1 MFYQFDGNLLRFPI
15 SPSAKLCYMVL
26 SARLEVSKIN
36 GWQDNGGYYVLYSH
50 QKMAETLG
58 LHKRRVIYIFEEL
71 EKAELIHTVHFMGQ
85 SNRIYIK
92 PVPIPEHQTQDA
104 IYNLED
110 EIRAA
115 GHAER
120 ITLEQAEVD
129 EIISRVIPKL
139 PGVANRTGYLR
150 KTVRNFRREKINGQK
165 DIPDTTYDLSEY
177 EMTNAIIEEGY

>member
-1 MFYQFDGNLLRFPI
+1 MFYQFDANLLKCQI

-26 SARLEVSKIN
+26 SARLEVSKAN
-36 GWQDNGGYYVLYSH
+36 GWQDGGGFYILYSYN
-50 QKMAETLG
+50 KMAETIG
-58 LHKRRVIYIFEEL
+58 ISRRHAIRIYDEL
-71 EKAELIHTVHFMGQ
+71 EKAGLIKTVHILGQ
-85 SNRIYIK
+85 ANRIYIK

-104 IYNLED
+104 TYNLED